1 MASCSS
7 SSPPSSFHPR
17 AAGDLGRRGFHPFA
31 AEIALLLLLLGVLVA
46 TGKGQAVTE
55 AVTAFTV
62 GLGEGDSSLARFT
75 QPNFPLLALYCA
87 LKNRIALIVPP
98 SWIFCLS

>member
-7 SSPPSSFHPR
+7 LPPPSSFHPG
-17 AAGDLGRRGFHPFA
+17 AAGDLRRRGFHPFA
-31 AEIALLLLLLGVLVA
+31 AEIALLLLLGVLVA

-75 QPNFPLLALYCA
+75 QPNFPLLARYCA

>member
-7 SSPPSSFHPR
+7 LPPPSSFHPG
-17 AAGDLGRRGFHPFA
+17 AAGDLRRRGFHPFA
-31 AEIALLLLLLGVLVA
+31 AEIALLLLGVLVA

-75 QPNFPLLALYCA
+75 ELYFPLLALYCTQ
-87 LKNRIALIVPP
+87 KNRIALIVPP